1 MLTVGPESVGAN
13 PGPACYGVGDDLAV
27 TDANLLLNRLDVS
40 FFPKVFG
47 KDKNSPPSKDLSKQA
62 FEKLA

>member
-13 PGPACYGVGDDLAV
+13 PGPVCYGIGDELAV

-47 KDKNSPPSKDLSKQA
+47 KDKNSPPNK
-62 FEKLA
+62 